1 MDIRPL
7 SDVMGAEIR
16 GLDLSEPLDVE
27 TQEQLNQAFLN
38 HLLLCVRDQ
47 KLAGVEGFMAA
58 SRHFGTP
65 KIQHMQ
71 SYRVD
76 GFPEAGIVSSDD
88 KDVNDGKRIVRGT
101 MFHTDESFIAV
112 PPKATILYAV
122 DVPSQGGDTRY
133 INLQKAYDAL
143 PDAIKA
149 DIQSLTAIHYYGK
162 DRGGRKVPSL
172 SEEQMKATPPV
183 GHPVVRTHDETGIKG
198 LYVHETM
205 TDYIAGLSK
214 LESDTLLR
222 RLYDHSTQDS
232 SFQYHHKWRQG
243 DFVVWDDR
251 ATLHAATAD
260 YAEDENRLLYRTMLT
275 GTPPV

>member
-122 DVPSQGGDTRY
+122 DVPSLY
-133 INLQKAYDAL
+133 KSA
-143 PDAIKA
+143 
-149 DIQSLTAIHYYGK
+149 
-162 DRGGRKVPSL
+162 
-172 SEEQMKATPPV
+172 
-183 GHPVVRTHDETGIKG
+183 KG
-198 LYVHETM
+198 L
-205 TDYIAGLSK
+205 
-214 LESDTLLR
+214 
-222 RLYDHSTQDS
+222 
-232 SFQYHHKWRQG
+232 
-243 DFVVWDDR
+243 
-251 ATLHAATAD
+251 
-260 YAEDENRLLYRTMLT
+260 
-275 GTPPV
+275 